1 MMVNTRMPTVPTVVG
16 TPLAPRALAPA
27 TGGEL
32 RICGSRPVEATLRSL
47 MRLPSLMRMCILVTI
62 MTIALVAKKGGV
74 GKSTLAILLH
84 EAFTHA
90 GKTVSV
96 RDWDAQGTSSK
107 ALSHFRGA
115 DVASRNGHSDVV
127 IFDTPP
133 NLEHTATATAVR
145 SADIVL
151 VVTSPSPADIWEADD
166 AVQFVQNRNKKASVR
181 LVFNKVRKAT
191 ILGRLVD
198 ESAKELSVPAL
209 PVTIS
214 ARECYQ
220 HALAQG
226 WRALD
231 SAAREEV
238 LQLTVALL

>member
-1 MMVNTRMPTVPTVVG
+1 MN
-16 TPLAPRALAPA
+16 
-27 TGGEL
+27 
-32 RICGSRPVEATLRSL
+32 
-47 MRLPSLMRMCILVTI
+47 
-62 MTIALVAKKGGV
+62 IALLAKKGGV
-74 GKSTLAILLH
+74 GKSTLAILLY

-90 GKTVSV
+90 GKTVFV
-96 RDWDAQGTSSK
+96 RDWDSQGTSSK
-107 ALSHFRGA
+107 SLALITGA
-115 DVASRNGHSDVV
+115 APSAHNGPPDVV
-127 IFDTPP
+127 IYDTPP

-145 SADIVL
+145 SADTVL

-166 AVQFVQNRNKKASVR
+166 AVQFVRSRNEAANIR
-181 LVFNKVRKAT
+181 LVFNKVRKTT
-191 ILGRLVD
+191 ILGRLVE
-198 ESAKELSVPAL
+198 ESAKGMSVPAL

>member
-1 MMVNTRMPTVPTVVG
+1 MN
-16 TPLAPRALAPA
+16 
-27 TGGEL
+27 
-32 RICGSRPVEATLRSL
+32 
-47 MRLPSLMRMCILVTI
+47 
-62 MTIALVAKKGGV
+62 IALLAKKGGV

-90 GKTVSV
+90 GKTVFV
-96 RDWDAQGTSSK
+96 RDWDSQGTSNK
-107 ALSHFRGA
+107 ALTQITGSLPSAHNGMA
-115 DVASRNGHSDVV
+115 DIV
-127 IFDTPP
+127 IYDTPP
-133 NLEHTATATAVR
+133 NLEHTATATAIR

-166 AVQFVQNRNKKASVR
+166 AVEFARSRNSKATVR
-181 LVFNKVRKAT
+181 LVFNKVRKTT
-191 ILGRLVD
+191 ILGRLV
-198 ESAKELSVPAL
+198 ESSAKGLSIPAL

-231 SAAREEV
+231 SAAREEI